1 MDWVQDMTARWM
13 RIMAA
18 ADGGGTPLDEAVRQ
32 ISAIADA
39 PAKKGRAGRPG
50 LLKRHD
56 TAAEDASAVTV
67 LCRQLI
73 AGVLVSDMAIARLCS
88 IQGQSREQVLG
99 QLAADAPE
107 QLRDQQVRALRTELA
122 GSRALLK
129 DGEHAS
135 YSGLGARI
143 EQLLRL
149 AEQQAVDLVE
159 AARAEAA
166 RITASA
172 GAPSSASGLGSGQ
185 DDPGLTEGHL
195 GGHLG
200 GPEG

>member
-13 RIMAA
+13 RIMTAA
-18 ADGGGTPLDEAVRQ
+18 EGGGTPLDEAVRQ
-32 ISAIADA
+32 ISAITDT
-39 PAKKGRAGRPG
+39 PPKKGRPGRPG
-50 LLKRHD
+50 RLRRHAA
-56 TAAEDASAVTV
+56 AAEDASAVTV

-88 IQGQSREQVLG
+88 LEGQSREQVLG

-107 QLRDQQVRALRTELA
+107 QLRDQQVRALQAELS

-129 DGEHAS
+129 DRERPS

-149 AEQQAVDLVE
+149 AEQQATDLVE

-172 GAPSSASGLGSGQ
+172 GAPSAASGLGSGQ
-185 DDPGLTEGHL
+185 DDLELTEGHV
-195 GGHLG
+195 G

>member
-1 MDWVQDMTARWM
+1 MDWVQDMTARWL
-13 RIMAA
+13 RIMTA
-18 ADGGGTPLDEAVRQ
+18 ADGDGTPLDEAVRQ
-32 ISAIADA
+32 ISAIAET
-39 PAKKGRAGRPG
+39 PAKKGRPGR
-50 LLKRHD
+50 LRRHD
-56 TAAEDASAVTV
+56 AAAEDASAVTA
-67 LCRQLI
+67 LSRQLI

-88 IQGQSREQVLG
+88 LEGLSREQVLG

-135 YSGLGARI
+135 YSGLGARV
-143 EQLLRL
+143 EQLLRQ
-149 AEQQAVDLVE
+149 AEQQATDLVE
-159 AARAEAA
+159 AARVEAA

-172 GAPSSASGLGSGQ
+172 SGLGSGLGSGQ
-185 DDPGLTEGHL
+185 DDPGRAEGHV
-195 GGHLG
+195 G